1 MIKKYAVIGNPISH
15 SLSPIMHEANFRS
28 LQLKASYEVRKVTY
42 LAEEIESLKEL
53 DGFNVTLPFK
63 QEIMQYLDHIDP
75 LAKQIGAVNT
85 VKNVAG
91 QLIGYNT
98 DADGFFESFKLLGAK
113 LSDAILIIGA
123 GGAAR
128 AVYFALVN
136 HGYENITIAN
146 RTLDK
151 AKDLCDNSISLV
163 QASQELEKFQCIIN
177 TTSVGLVEDECP
189 IDLKKLNSNH
199 LVMDLIYKPKMT
211 TLLSH
216 AESLNCSYKNGLEML
231 LIQGAKAFEIWY
243 GLSADLAVMKKQLE
257 VELYV
262 NR

>member
-1 MIKKYAVIGNPISH
+1 MLKKYAVIGNPISH
-15 SLSPIMHEANFRS
+15 SLSPIMHEANFKS
-28 LQLKASYEVRKVTY
+28 LNLLATYESKQVDN
-42 LAEEIESLKEL
+42 LSQEIEFLKLL

-63 QEIMQYLDHIDP
+63 QEIIPYLSHIDP

-85 VKNVAG
+85 VKNEAG
-91 QLIGYNT
+91 QLVGYNT
-98 DADGFFESFKLLGAK
+98 DADGFYDSFKPLGVK
-113 LSDAILIIGA
+113 KTDAILILGA

-128 AVYFALVN
+128 AVYYALVN
-136 HGYENITIAN
+136 RGYENITIAN

-163 QASQELEKFQCIIN
+163 HAGEKLVTFQCIIN
-177 TTSVGLVEDECP
+177 TTSVGLVEGECP
-189 IDLKKLNSNH
+189 INLKYLNSDH
-199 LVMDLIYKPKMT
+199 IVMDLIYKPELT
-211 TLLSH
+211 TLLCQ
-216 AESLNCSYKNGLEML
+216 AKSLNCRYKNGLDML

-243 GLSADLAVMKKQLE
+243 GQSADLAVMKKQLE